1 MNKSP
6 EPSEWPGSVRRGRR
20 PGRSDSRAQILEV
33 ARRRFLAE
41 GYQAVTLRSVAAEAS
56 VDVALISYYFGSKKG
71 LFGAALGLVANPPE
85 ILAAA
90 LPGDPATRSER
101 VLRALLATWD
111 DAGRGAEL
119 RLLVGAATQEPDLAR
134 LLAEVFEREMF
145 ARIAETLPGP
155 HREQRAAAMGVQ
167 LAGVVFARYILRM
180 EPVASM
186 SVDELVRH
194 LLPGLHAALHPAPG
208 RRTRQ

>member
-1 MNKSP
+1 MD
-6 EPSEWPGSVRRGRR
+6 PGGVRRGRR
-20 PGRSDSRAQILEV
+20 PGRTDTRGQILDV

-41 GYQAVTLRSVAAEAS
+41 GYHAVTLRSVAAEAG
-56 VDVALISYYFGSKKG
+56 VDVALISYYFDSKKG

-90 LPGDPATRSER
+90 LPGNPATRPER

-111 DAGRGAEL
+111 DAERGAEL

-145 ARIAETLPGP
+145 ARIAETLHGP

-167 LAGVVFARYILRM
+167 LAGVVFARYVLRV

-194 LLPGLHAALHPAPG
+194 LRPGLNAALHPAQAN
-208 RRTRQ
+208 RARQ

>member
-1 MNKSP
+1 MG
-6 EPSEWPGSVRRGRR
+6 PGGVRRGRR
-20 PGRSDSRAQILEV
+20 PGRSDTRGQILDV

-56 VDVALISYYFGSKKG
+56 VDVALISYYFDSKKG

-90 LPGDPATRSER
+90 LPGDPATRPER
-101 VLRALLATWD
+101 VLHALLATWD
-111 DAGRGAEL
+111 DADRGAEL

-145 ARIAETLPGP
+145 ARIADTLHGP

-167 LAGVVFARYILRM
+167 LAGVVFTRYVLRV

-194 LLPGLHAALHPAPG
+194 LRHGLHAALHPAPAH
-208 RRTRQ
+208 RARQ

>member
-1 MNKSP
+1 MNKSE
-6 EPSEWPGSVRRGRR
+6 EPPATAGGARRGRR
-20 PGRSDSRAQILEV
+20 PGRSDARDQILGV

-41 GYQAVTLRSVAAEAS
+41 GYHAVTLRSVADEAG

-90 LPGDPATRSER
+90 LPGNPATRPER
-101 VLRALLATWD
+101 VLRALLTTWED
-111 DAGRGAEL
+111 PVRTAEL
-119 RLLVGAATQEPDLAR
+119 RLLVGAAVHEPDIAR

-145 ARIAETLPGP
+145 TRVAETLQGR
-155 HREQRAAAMGVQ
+155 HRTQRAAAMGTQ
-167 LAGVVFARYILRM
+167 LAGVVFARYILRL

-186 SVDELVRH
+186 TVDELIHYLR
-194 LLPGLHAALHPAPG
+194 PGLHAALNPIQARHAI
-208 RRTRQ
+208 R

>member
-1 MNKSP
+1 MD
-6 EPSEWPGSVRRGRR
+6 PGSVRRGRR
-20 PGRSDSRAQILEV
+20 PGRTDTRGQILDV

-41 GYQAVTLRSVAAEAS
+41 GYHAVTLRSVAAEAG
-56 VDVALISYYFGSKKG
+56 VDVALISYYFDSKKG

-90 LPGDPATRSER
+90 LPGNPATRPER

-111 DAGRGAEL
+111 DAERGAEL

-145 ARIAETLPGP
+145 ARIAETLHGP

-167 LAGVVFARYILRM
+167 LAGVVFARYVLRV

-194 LLPGLHAALHPAPG
+194 LRPGLNAALHPVPAN
-208 RRTRQ
+208 RARQ

>member
-1 MNKSP
+1 MG
-6 EPSEWPGSVRRGRR
+6 PGGVRRGRR
-20 PGRSDSRAQILEV
+20 PGRSDTRGQILDV

-56 VDVALISYYFGSKKG
+56 VDVALISYYFDSKKG

-90 LPGDPATRSER
+90 LPGDPATRPER
-101 VLRALLATWD
+101 VLHALLATWD
-111 DAGRGAEL
+111 DADRGAEL

-145 ARIAETLPGP
+145 ARIADTLHGP

-167 LAGVVFARYILRM
+167 LAGVVFTRYVLRV

-194 LLPGLHAALHPAPG
+194 LRPGLNAALHPAPAH
-208 RRTRQ
+208 RARQ